1 MIKKIK
7 VGQLK
12 PGIFVHDLNCDW
24 LHHPFVRNK
33 IRIKNEHDIEKIIKQ
48 GINEVYIDTD
58 KGLDVAEAP
67 TKKDVD
73 REIQGELD
81 KLTDTKL
88 KTGSRALLREELI
101 RAREIIKESK
111 KTIHNIMDDVKHGK
125 QIEMEQVEKI
135 VEKIADSIFQ
145 NKDALISLGRIKH
158 KDEYTYMHS
167 LSVCAL
173 MISFAEHLNL
183 DYKTIKAVGIGGLLH
198 DIGKVKVPIEILN
211 KNGALSE
218 EEFNIIKEHVKDGC
232 SILERCTSIDD
243 ISMYVAA
250 HHHERLNG
258 TGYPDSLAGD
268 EISIFGQMSAV
279 ADVYDALSS
288 DRCYKKK
295 IIPTEALRKL
305 FEWSN
310 SYFKKDL
317 VEQFI
322 CCVGIY
328 PVGTLVCLRSG
339 MLGIVVDHGVKG
351 LLYPIIRVVY
361 DTRKRR
367 FITPYD
373 MDLSRPSDSGITDTI
388 LNYEAPE
395 KWNIRPEMYL

>member
-7 VGQLK
+7 VDQLK
-12 PGIFVHDLNCDW
+12 PGIFIHDINCDW
-24 LHHPFVRNK
+24 LDHPFISNK
-33 IRIKNEHDIEKIIKQ
+33 IKIKNERDIDKIVTH

-58 KGLDVAEAP
+58 KGMDVVDAP
-67 TKKDVD
+67 TKKDV
-73 REIQGELD
+73 EIQGELD

-88 KTGSRALLREELI
+88 KTGSRALLKEELV

-111 KTIHNIMDDVKHGK
+111 KAIYNIMEDVKLGK
-125 QIEMEQVEKI
+125 QIEIKQVENI

-145 NKDALISLGRIKH
+145 NKDALMSLGRIKQ

-173 MISFAEHLNL
+173 LISFAEQLDL

-211 KNGALSE
+211 KKGPLSE
-218 EEFNIIKEHVKDGC
+218 KEFTIMKEHVKLGC
-232 SILERCTSIDD
+232 NIIEQCTSIDE
-243 ISMYVAA
+243 ISFYVTA
-250 HHHERLNG
+250 HHHERLSG
-258 TGYPDSLAGD
+258 TGYPYSLKGD

-288 DRCYKKK
+288 DRCYKDK

-305 FEWSN
+305 YEWSN
-310 SYFKKDL
+310 SYYNKNL

-328 PVGTLVCLRSG
+328 PVGTLVRLESG
-339 MLGIVVDHGVKG
+339 LLGIVVDHGVKG
-351 LLYPIIRVVY
+351 LLYPLIRIIY
-361 DTRKRR
+361 DTIKGV
-367 FITPYD
+367 FVVPYD
-373 MDLSRPSDSGITDTI
+373 KDISELSDKGIKDTVI
-388 LNYEAPE
+388 NYESPE
-395 KWNIRPEMYL
+395 RWNIKPEMYL